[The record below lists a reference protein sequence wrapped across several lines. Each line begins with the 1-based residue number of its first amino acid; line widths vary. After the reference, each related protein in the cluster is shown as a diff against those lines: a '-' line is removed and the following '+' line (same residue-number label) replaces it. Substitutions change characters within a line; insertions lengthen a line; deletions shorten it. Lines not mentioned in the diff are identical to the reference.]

1 MSEHLRDP
9 ELDRLVH
16 ELNRRA
22 ERERPGSAQSG
33 DDLADEGDFS
43 AGAGAATATA
53 VPPAADPVPAM
64 PAPRAMPEKSAM
76 RAPRAKRP
84 AAPRA
89 EEPDL
94 ERAEAAAWLDQLP
107 EPPARASL
115 EAGEALGRLLAE
127 ALRRGASDLLL
138 LAGLPPVFRID
149 GRLKRGDGAALDP
162 DDVARLFQSQLAS
175 RVRREIADRGAADF
189 SLRLAGTGGHG
200 ATATA
205 ATAATAATTATTAA
219 MAPNAGGA
227 SLDSSFV
234 PAGRFRVNLHRQR
247 GQLAASVRTLP
258 HDIPTLASLN
268 LPPAFAELVKPS
280 RGLVLVCGP
289 TGSGK
294 SSTLAAMIGEI
305 NRGRT
310 AHIITIEDP
319 VEYEHRSNRS
329 LIEHVEIGR
338 DARSFSEALR
348 AALRQDPD
356 VILVGEMRDLETMAT
371 AISAAETGHLVLA
384 TLHSNDAVQSVHRI
398 VDVFPPAQQAQIR
411 QQLALSL
418 HAIVAQ
424 QLVPRADGRGRI
436 PAVELML
443 ATFPVRH
450 HIRSDKL
457 EKLYNEITLGKR
469 QGMTSFEESLAQLV
483 REGRID
489 LEEARVRA
497 SHPEELDTRLRG

>member
-22 ERERPGSAQSG
+22 ELERPRDAESG

-43 AGAGAATATA
+43 AGAGAAAA
-53 VPPAADPVPAM
+53 GAIPAADPVLAMPAM
-64 PAPRAMPEKSAM
+64 PATPEPPAVPEKSAM
-76 RAPRAKRP
+76 RAPRAKRSP
-84 AAPRA
+84 APRA

-107 EPPARASL
+107 EPPARVSP

-138 LAGLPPVFRID
+138 LAGLPPVFRVD
-149 GRLKRGDGAALDP
+149 GRLKRGDAAALDP
-162 DDVARLFQSQLAS
+162 DEVSRLFQSQLAS
-175 RVRREIADRGAADF
+175 RVRREIAERGAADF
-189 SLRLAGTGGHG
+189 SLRLAG
-200 ATATA
+200 A
-205 ATAATAATTATTAA
+205 AAARAPSAALAA
-219 MAPNAGGA
+219 DAGGA
-227 SLDSSFV
+227 SLDSTLAAS
-234 PAGRFRVNLHRQR
+234 GRFRVNLHRQR

-258 HDIPTLASLN
+258 RDIPTLASLN

-483 REGRID
+483 REGKID

>member
-22 ERERPGSAQSG
+22 ELERPRDAESG

-43 AGAGAATATA
+43 AGAAAAGAA
-53 VPPAADPVPAM
+53 PAADPVPAM
-64 PAPRAMPEKSAM
+64 PAPPEPPAMPALREKIAM
-76 RAPRAKRP
+76 RSPRAKRTP
-84 AAPRA
+84 APTV
-89 EEPDL
+89 EEPGL

-138 LAGLPPVFRID
+138 LAGLPPVFRVD
-149 GRLKRGDGAALDP
+149 GRLKRGDAAALDA
-162 DDVARLFQSQLAS
+162 DEVARLFQSQLAS

-189 SLRLAGTGGHG
+189 SLRLAGAGGHP
-200 ATATA
+200 
-205 ATAATAATTATTAA
+205 TTSTMPAD
-219 MAPNAGGA
+219 AGGA
-227 SLDSSFV
+227 SLDSTLAAS
-234 PAGRFRVNLHRQR
+234 GRFRVNLHRQR

-258 HDIPTLASLN
+258 RDIPTLASLN

-280 RGLVLVCGP
+280 RGLVLICGP

-398 VDVFPPAQQAQIR
+398 VDVFPPSQQAQIR

>member
-22 ERERPGSAQSG
+22 ELERPGDDETSEDLG
-33 DDLADEGDFS
+33 DERGFS
-43 AGAGAATATA
+43 AGTGAAAAAAAVPAADSVTATP
-53 VPPAADPVPAM
+53 VPPAM
-64 PAPRAMPEKSAM
+64 PP
-76 RAPRAKRP
+76 PRAKRP
-84 AAPRA
+84 SAPTA
-89 EEPDL
+89 EDPGL
-94 ERAEAAAWLDQLP
+94 ERAEASAWLDQLP

-115 EAGEALGRLLAE
+115 EAGEALGRLLTE

-138 LAGLPPVFRID
+138 LAGLPPVFRVD
-149 GRLKRGDGAALDP
+149 GRLKRGDAVALDP
-162 DDVARLFQSQLAS
+162 AEVAHLFQSQLTS
-175 RVRREIADRGAADF
+175 RVRREIAERGAADF
-189 SLRLAGTGGHG
+189 SLRLAGAGGS
-200 ATATA
+200 
-205 ATAATAATTATTAA
+205 ATTAA
-219 MAPNAGGA
+219 MAADAGEA
-227 SLDSSFV
+227 RLDSTLAA
-234 PAGRFRVNLHRQR
+234 AGRFRVNLHRQR

-258 HDIPTLASLN
+258 RDIPTLASLN

-280 RGLVLVCGP
+280 RGLVLICGP

-398 VDVFPPAQQAQIR
+398 VDVFPPSQQAQIR